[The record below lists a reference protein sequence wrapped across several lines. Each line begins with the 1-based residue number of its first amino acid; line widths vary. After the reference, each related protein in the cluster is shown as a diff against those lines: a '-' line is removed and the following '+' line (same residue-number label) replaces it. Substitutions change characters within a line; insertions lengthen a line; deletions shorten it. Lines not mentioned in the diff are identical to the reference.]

1 MKRQLSGFQY
11 RFPAFSLFASSV
23 KQLPCVRH
31 ERSSQLD
38 GPGVW
43 NCVHNLHPKNI
54 CPFFCAT
61 SERNQNVVCE
71 TAVYKEKR
79 KDVRSQS
86 KHNFSYLVL
95 LYTAMVTLNK
105 GP

>member
-1 MKRQLSGFQY
+1 MKRQLSGLQN
-11 RFPAFSLFASSV
+11 RFPAFSLFALSV
-23 KQLPCVRH
+23 KQLPCACN
-31 ERSSQLD
+31 EKSSRLD

-43 NCVHNLHPKNI
+43 NFVHNLHPKNI
-54 CPFFCAT
+54 SPPFCAT

-86 KHNFSYLVL
+86 KHNFSYWVL

-105 GP
+105 